1 MSGLTKTDV
10 QSKSSRRALM
20 HGLWVS
26 VSVLALMA
34 TGAEAR
40 TYMQPADPAAPTAP
54 AAPAAP
60 ADPQGAP
67 AAPEGDAQPAAPGQ
81 QAEAPQRIE
90 TITVS
95 GNERID
101 SATVVS
107 YLPFQVG
114 STVDSEMIDL
124 GVKTLYRTDLFSDV
138 QISMVG
144 GNMTVTVVESPIIN
158 QVVFEGNHSV
168 TKDKLR
174 DEVQIRPRGVFTK
187 AKVQEDVQRIIELY
201 RKSGRISAIVTPK
214 IVELPQKRVDLIFEI
229 KEGPKTGVSDVN
241 FIGNKAFSDSDLQS
255 VIVTQKS
262 YWWKFFASQDN
273 YDPDRMD
280 YDREQLRKFY
290 TNRGYYD
297 FRVVSAVAELTPDRR
312 NFAIAY
318 TIDEGQKYN
327 FGRITIKTD
336 NDKLKSDELL
346 QSVSIKPGQLYESDR
361 VEKAVDDLTFAAG
374 ASGFAFVDIRDDQ
387 EPDPVTHTVNLTF
400 NVHEGA
406 RVYIDKINIVGNTQT
421 LDRVIRRQMLITE
434 GDAYN
439 KALLDRSKTYVAG
452 LGFFKE
458 GDSGVKIEDKP
469 SPTPGKTNVLV
480 TVQEQPTGQ
489 LSFGAGF
496 SSIEKFILDIGISQS
511 NFRGTGQQL
520 QARVQTGSIQKEIDF
535 SFTEPHFMNRDM
547 SAGIDLFESSYNYTG
562 VDYSSDST
570 GVGFRFGYAL
580 NGVSRLNLRY
590 NLHSDKISYATSTAC
605 DGLLYNCGTGVTSSV
620 GYTLSINE
628 LNDYINPTRGWSA
641 IFRQDFAGLGGDV
654 KYIRSEGEAHW
665 YHGFKKNMVLH
676 IYGTMGSIL
685 PWHGDAVRVNDRF
698 YKGGDTMRGFQ
709 YAGIGPR
716 DTSTDYALGGQTYAI
731 GTTEFSFPNGLP
743 EQYGL
748 KTAVFLDIG
757 TLGNLDHRLKVDS
770 NGTKL
775 TNIVDNLGLRATTGL
790 TIRWKSPMGPIQF
803 DLSQV
808 LRRESYDKVETF
820 SFKQLTQF

>member
-511 NFRGTGQQL
+511 NFR
-520 QARVQTGSIQKEIDF
+520 
-535 SFTEPHFMNRDM
+535 
-547 SAGIDLFESSYNYTG
+547 
-562 VDYSSDST
+562 
-570 GVGFRFGYAL
+570 
-580 NGVSRLNLRY
+580 
-590 NLHSDKISYATSTAC
+590 
-605 DGLLYNCGTGVTSSV
+605 
-620 GYTLSINE
+620 
-628 LNDYINPTRGWSA
+628 
-641 IFRQDFAGLGGDV
+641 
-654 KYIRSEGEAHW
+654 
-665 YHGFKKNMVLH
+665 
-676 IYGTMGSIL
+676 
-685 PWHGDAVRVNDRF
+685 
-698 YKGGDTMRGFQ
+698 
-709 YAGIGPR
+709 
-716 DTSTDYALGGQTYAI
+716 
-731 GTTEFSFPNGLP
+731 
-743 EQYGL
+743 
-748 KTAVFLDIG
+748 
-757 TLGNLDHRLKVDS
+757 
-770 NGTKL
+770 
-775 TNIVDNLGLRATTGL
+775 
-790 TIRWKSPMGPIQF
+790 
-803 DLSQV
+803 
-808 LRRESYDKVETF
+808 
-820 SFKQLTQF
+820 